1 MSTSAHAA
9 ILTSSPSGRSWTD
22 WVGFTA
28 ILALAAS
35 TFVGSRELGVLLSAP
50 LGYDLAVS
58 LTFLIRG
65 RPRRTLTGFLPRV
78 AAYGASLLVPV
89 FVRAS
94 LSWAPSAVA
103 STTAAPV
110 RAGGIFLWI
119 SGLLLALWPL
129 WQLRR
134 SFSIEPAAREL
145 VTSGPYRLARHPIY
159 AAHILGYAGLWLL
172 HATLPLALVIVLWFV
187 LMRLRVHYEEQVLMQ
202 AFPTYAAYRERVGA
216 FGPWPFRPAAA
227 KA

>member
-1 MSTSAHAA
+1 MTTIAESAT
-9 ILTSSPSGRSWTD
+9 LTPVRSGRSWTD
-22 WVGFTA
+22 WVGFIA
-28 ILALAAS
+28 IL
-35 TFVGSRELGVLLSAP
+35 TFAVSNFIGSRELGVLLSAP
-50 LGYDLAVS
+50 LAYDVAVA

-65 RPRRTLTGFLPRV
+65 RPKRTLSGFLPRV

-89 FVRAS
+89 FVRAA

-103 STTAAPV
+103 STTVTPV
-110 RAGGIFLWI
+110 RIAGIVLWV
-119 SGLLLALWPL
+119 SGLLLGLWPL

-134 SFSIEPAAREL
+134 SFSIVPAAREL
-145 VTSGPYRLARHPIY
+145 VTSGPYRFARHPIY

-172 HATLPLALVIVLWFV
+172 HATFPLALVVVLWFA
-187 LMRLRVHYEEQVLMQ
+187 LMCLRVHYEEQLLMQ
-202 AFPTYAAYRERVGA
+202 VFPTYAAYRERVGA

>member
-1 MSTSAHAA
+1 M
-9 ILTSSPSGRSWTD
+9 
-22 WVGFTA
+22 GFIA
-28 ILALAAS
+28 ILAFAAS
-35 TFVGSRELGVLLSAP
+35 TFVGSRELGTLLSAP
-50 LGYDLAVS
+50 LGYDVAVA

-65 RPRRTLTGFLPRV
+65 RPKRTLTGFLPRV

-110 RAGGIFLWI
+110 RTAGIFLWI
-119 SGLLLALWPL
+119 CGLLLAFWPL

-145 VTSGPYRLARHPIY
+145 VTSGPYRFARHPIY
-159 AAHILGYAGLWLL
+159 AAHILSYAGLWLL
-172 HATLPLALVIVLWFV
+172 HATVPLGLVVVLWFA
-187 LMRLRVHYEEQVLMQ
+187 LMRLRVHYEEKVLIET
-202 AFPTYAAYRERVGA
+202 FPTYAAYRERVGA